1 MRIGIKVFATLT
13 KYFPSIPLGQVIEV
27 ELDDGDTLGD
37 LLKKIGIPE
46 HEVKIALRN
55 GKPCALSQVL
65 AEGDILS
72 LFPSVAGG

>member
-1 MRIGIKVFATLT
+1 MHVGVKVFATLT

-27 ELDDGDTLGD
+27 ELDEGSTLGD

-55 GKPCALSQVL
+55 GKPCALNQVL
-65 AEGDILS
+65 EEGDVLS